1 MEDIHI
7 VTILK
12 EHRNLIGLIREIVV
26 HILKALHVSIT
37 KTNGITTDEGEE
49 IQLLHKIATLAFKL
63 IPIENQLFALELDK
77 KASLSKIDE
86 SSEVSEITE
95 DDIKILKRFLGVN
108 YVNDNANEKGG
119 E

>member
-37 KTNGITTDEGEE
+37 KTNGITTDEG
-49 IQLLHKIATLAFKL
+49 
-63 IPIENQLFALELDK
+63 
-77 KASLSKIDE
+77 
-86 SSEVSEITE
+86 SEITE